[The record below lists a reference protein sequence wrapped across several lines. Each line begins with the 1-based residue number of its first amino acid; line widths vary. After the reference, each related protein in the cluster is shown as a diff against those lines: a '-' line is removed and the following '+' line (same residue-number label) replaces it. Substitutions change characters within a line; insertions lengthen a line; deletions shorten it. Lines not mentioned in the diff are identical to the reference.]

1 MEARKS
7 WREQLEAVE
16 QRLQRYEAEAQKR
29 IRELAEKSG
38 APRKELEDLVAKV
51 KGGELLA
58 HAAELR
64 SRAEAT
70 GNEVLKRFEGLP
82 EKAFERMGLATRPQI
97 AELGAQVA
105 RLSRKLDR
113 FTRQARAWTA
123 GTAETPPVKHAEDKP
138 SA

>member
-1 MEARKS
+1 METRKS
-7 WREQLEAVE
+7 WREQLDAVE

-29 IRELAEKSG
+29 VRELADKGG
-38 APRKELEDLVAKV
+38 ASRKELEELVARV
-51 KGGELLA
+51 KSGELLA
-58 HAAELR
+58 HAAQLR
-64 SRAEAT
+64 ARAEQT
-70 GNEVLKRFEGLP
+70 GNEVLRRFENLP

-113 FTRQARAWTA
+113 FTRQARAWSA
-123 GTAETPPVKHAEDKP
+123 GTAEAPPVERADDKP